1 MKLLRNNLLESG
13 YILGCDQC
21 MQHSAG
27 NEISQTNNCKK
38 ECGKMIR
45 KSDFE
50 KLIVADS
57 QTEVKCAFKLNSD
70 LLNIKGG
77 KKMKVYPAAKLFSSQ
92 VGLAMKALLGDE
104 VIGNFVLKINNW
116 FDVMNSL
123 TTSDKITL
131 LKNGFGLYLSEQ
143 MTALDSM
150 IEVVRYMR
158 KLKPG
163 STTAKK
169 QLLPFQQ
176 GIIISVSALKYLYMD
191 LHNTYDSLS
200 YLLTRR
206 LCQDPLEN
214 YFGKLR

>member
-1 MKLLRNNLLESG
+1 
-13 YILGCDQC
+13 
-21 MQHSAG
+21 
-27 NEISQTNNCKK
+27 
-38 ECGKMIR
+38 MIR

-150 IEVVRYMR
+150 IEVV
-158 KLKPG
+158 
-163 STTAKK
+163 
-169 QLLPFQQ
+169 
-176 GIIISVSALKYLYMD
+176 
-191 LHNTYDSLS
+191 
-200 YLLTRR
+200 
-206 LCQDPLEN
+206 
-214 YFGKLR
+214 

>member
-1 MKLLRNNLLESG
+1 
-13 YILGCDQC
+13 
-21 MQHSAG
+21 
-27 NEISQTNNCKK
+27 
-38 ECGKMIR
+38 
-45 KSDFE
+45 
-50 KLIVADS
+50 
-57 QTEVKCAFKLNSD
+57 
-70 LLNIKGG
+70 
-77 KKMKVYPAAKLFSSQ
+77 
-92 VGLAMKALLGDE
+92 
-104 VIGNFVLKINNW
+104 
-116 FDVMNSL
+116 
-123 TTSDKITL
+123 
-131 LKNGFGLYLSEQ
+131 
-143 MTALDSM
+143 
-150 IEVVRYMR
+150 MR